1 MYKKGKFLG
10 GARYKRKQ
18 NMHSLQFGA
27 ESHQYL
33 SGSILGVFDND
44 FIGGSKKVT
53 ESERSSRSL
62 SLKTHLG
69 QSNKARVQDRML
81 LQTLNIDCKVFFDFM
96 YFSYKY

>member
-44 FIGGSKKVT
+44 FIGG
-53 ESERSSRSL
+53 
-62 SLKTHLG
+62 
-69 QSNKARVQDRML
+69 
-81 LQTLNIDCKVFFDFM
+81 
-96 YFSYKY
+96 